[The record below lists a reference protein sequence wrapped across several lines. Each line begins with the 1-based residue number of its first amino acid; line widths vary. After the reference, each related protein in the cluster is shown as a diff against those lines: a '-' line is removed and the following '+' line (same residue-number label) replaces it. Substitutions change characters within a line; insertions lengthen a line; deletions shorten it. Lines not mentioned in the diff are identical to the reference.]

1 LAEEQ
6 AMVEYAQA
14 LLSGPY
20 IPHGHCYLWQPGLV
34 WLHLLSDGLIA
45 LSYGL
50 IAGSLVYFIQKR
62 PDVPFKPLFW
72 LFSAFIAACGATHLL
87 AVWTLWFPTYWV
99 SGTMKAVT
107 ALLSLATALE
117 LLPRLPLALALP
129 NATQLLDLNQA
140 LQVEIG
146 ERKQAEADLRAAER
160 EVRQLNQTLEDRVQR
175 RTAQLAEA
183 NQQIEALLDQ
193 ERQDRISLETAKD
206 TLQDTAE
213 RLNLA
218 LSAAQMGSW
227 DWHLDTNIQIWS
239 PQTERILGFE
249 PGTVAQTSATWAE
262 RVHPSD
268 LPGIEAMIQQAI
280 ATHTEFAGQY
290 RVCWPH
296 GDWHWIS
303 AYGRV
308 VAVKDGQSQRM
319 AGVLQDITETKQA
332 ELLQRAIESRFRA
345 VFEQAAVGMARLN
358 LQGQWIQVNQKL
370 CEILGYQPEDLI
382 NHHFQA
388 ITYEADSSQD
398 EHYYRQLMTGAV
410 TYCQFEKRY
419 LRQDGSLIW
428 TLVTVSIESDDID
441 GPVAMIAIIEDIG
454 DRRAAQEELRH
465 RADELANTN
474 LVLAHTTAL
483 LERRNAELD
492 QFAYVASHD
501 LKAPLRAIS
510 NLADWIGEDLEGQIP
525 EENRHQLELLRSR
538 VQRMEGLING
548 LLEYSR
554 VGRRQRSIVAIDLN
568 ALLTDVVDSL
578 APPDQFQVQIP
589 PGWPTLYSHKTALGQ
604 VFANLIGNAVKH
616 HHRVDAAYPVG
627 NQGTV
632 RISWQDGGEWLE
644 FAVADDGPGIDPQY
658 HDKIFTIFQTLKAR
672 DDFESTGVGLAVV
685 KKIVEAEGGRAW
697 LTSAVGE
704 GTTFY
709 FTWPFYK
716 TPPPQEG
723 EPAEMDR

>member
-1 LAEEQ
+1 
-6 AMVEYAQA
+6 MVEYAQA

-34 WLHLLSDGLIA
+34 WLHLLSDSLIA

-72 LFSAFIAACGATHLL
+72 LFSAFIVACGATHLL

-99 SGTMKAVT
+99 SGATKAVT

-117 LLPRLPLALALP
+117 LLPRLPLALAMP
-129 NATQLLDLNQA
+129 NATQLLDLNRA
-140 LQVEIG
+140 LQVEVG
-146 ERKQAEADLRAAER
+146 ERKQAEASLRAAEM
-160 EVRQLNQTLEDRVQR
+160 EVRELNQTLEDRVQR
-175 RTAQLAEA
+175 RTAELEAA
-183 NQQIEALLDQ
+183 NQQIETLLEQ
-193 ERQDRISLETAKD
+193 EQQDRARLQTAKNS
-206 TLQDTAE
+206 LQETAE

-227 DWHLDTNIQIWS
+227 DWYLDTQVQVWS
-239 PQTERILGFE
+239 PQTERIMGLT
-249 PGTVAQTSATWAE
+249 PGTLPQTAEVWAE
-262 RVHPSD
+262 RVHPDD
-268 LPGIEAMIQQAI
+268 LPGINALVEQAS
-280 ATHTEFAGQY
+280 ATQGEFKGQY
-290 RVCWPH
+290 RLRWPD
-296 GDWHWIS
+296 GSWHWINGC
-303 AYGRV
+303 GRV

-319 AGVLQDITETKQA
+319 VGVMQDVTKSTQA
-332 ELLQRAIESRFRA
+332 ELALRASESRFRA

-382 NHHFQA
+382 DQHFQA

-398 EHYYRQLMTGAV
+398 ERYYQQLMTGAL

-419 LRQDGSLIW
+419 RRKDGSLIW
-428 TLVTVSIESDDID
+428 TLVTVSVESDDID
-441 GPVAMIAIIEDIG
+441 GPIAMIAIVEDIG

-465 RADELANTN
+465 RADELASTN

-510 NLADWIGEDLEGQIP
+510 NLADWLGEDLEGQIP
-525 EENRHQLELLRSR
+525 EENRHQLDLLHSR

-554 VGRRQRSIVAIDLN
+554 VGRCQRRMVAIDLN
-568 ALLTDVVDSL
+568 GLLSDVVDSL
-578 APPDQFQVQIP
+578 APPGQFQVQIP
-589 PGWPTLYSHKTALGQ
+589 PGLPALYSYQTALGQ
-604 VFANLIGNAVKH
+604 VFANLIGNAIKH
-616 HHRVDAAYPVG
+616 HHR

-632 RISWQDGGEWLE
+632 RITWQDQGKWLE
-644 FAVADDGPGIDPQY
+644 FAIADDGPGIAPQY

-685 KKIVEAEGGRAW
+685 KKLVEAENGRVW
-697 LTSAVGE
+697 LTSTVGE

-709 FTWPFYK
+709 FTWPFLK
-716 TPPPQEG
+716 TPPVENP
-723 EPAEMDR
+723 

>member
-1 LAEEQ
+1 
-6 AMVEYAQA
+6 
-14 LLSGPY
+14 
-20 IPHGHCYLWQPGLV
+20 
-34 WLHLLSDGLIA
+34 
-45 LSYGL
+45 
-50 IAGSLVYFIQKR
+50 
-62 PDVPFKPLFW
+62 FW

-87 AVWTLWFPTYWV
+87 GVWTLWFPTYWV
-99 SGTMKAVT
+99 SGTIKAVT
-107 ALLSLATALE
+107 ALLSFVTALE
-117 LLPRLPLALALP
+117 LLPRMPLALAMP

-140 LQVEIG
+140 LQGEIG
-146 ERKQAEADLRAAER
+146 ERKQAETDLRAAER

-175 RTAQLAEA
+175 RTAQLEEA
-183 NQQIEALLDQ
+183 NRQIETLLDQ
-193 ERQDRISLETAKD
+193 ERQDRVSLETAKD

-227 DWHLDTNIQIWS
+227 DWQLDTNVQFWS

-249 PGTVAQTSATWAE
+249 PGTVDQTSETWAE

-268 LPGIEAMIQQAI
+268 LPAIEAMIQEAI
-280 ATHTEFAGQY
+280 ATHTDFAEQY
-290 RVCWPH
+290 RVRWPN

-332 ELLQRAIESRFRA
+332 ELLQRTIESRFRA

-358 LQGQWIQVNQKL
+358 MQGEWIQVNQKL
-370 CEILGYQPEDLI
+370 CEILGYQPAELI
-382 NHHFQA
+382 DHHFQA
-388 ITYEADSSQD
+388 ITYGADSAQD
-398 EHYYRQLMTGAV
+398 EYYYQQLITGAQ

-419 LRQDGSLIW
+419 LRKDGSPIW
-428 TLVTVSIESDDID
+428 TLVTVSIESDGIN
-441 GPVAMIAIIEDIG
+441 GPIAIIAIIEDIG
-454 DRRAAQEELRH
+454 DRRAAQEELQH

-510 NLADWIGEDLEGQIP
+510 NLADWIGEDLGGQIP

-538 VQRMEGLING
+538 AQRMEGLING

-554 VGRRQRSIVAIDLN
+554 VGRRQRSLVAIDLN
-568 ALLTDVVDSL
+568 ALLADVVDSL
-578 APPDQFQVQIP
+578 APPSQFQVQIP
-589 PGWPTLYSHKTALGQ
+589 PGLPTLYSHKTALGQ
-604 VFANLIGNAVKH
+604 VFANLIGNAIKH
-616 HHRVDAAYPVG
+616 HHRDG
-627 NQGTV
+627 GTV
-632 RISWQDGGEWLE
+632 QISWQDQGEWLE
-644 FAVADDGPGIDPQY
+644 FAIADDGPGINPQY
-658 HDKIFTIFQTLKAR
+658 HNKIFSIFQTLRAR

-685 KKIVEAEGGRAW
+685 KKIVEAENGRVW

-709 FTWPFYK
+709 FTWPFRK
-716 TPPPQEG
+716 TPPAKEG
-723 EPAEMDR
+723 EPVETDG